1 LPNSQTLKSIT
12 DLRDSLVNS
21 ALETTISKI
30 LEQTEK
36 SVISNV
42 ESALN
47 ESLKTLD
54 DSVPKLEQEYD
65 KILADGKKE
74 ADKIEKQ
81 IIGSADIEARNKQ
94 LMALED
100 AVDKVFSKA
109 LEQIANADRSGDYSN
124 LIKTMIEEATQIL
137 GTSEITV
144 STNAKDKDVVQS
156 TLSQFSGAEL
166 SSDTI
171 DCLGGVVVKSKDGA
185 MTFDNTIDARIERL
199 KPLIRKEIA
208 SKFGV
213 GE

>member
-12 DLRDSLVNS
+12 DLRDSLANS